1 MAKILIIA
9 LLAVTVAAIMAA
21 PAEEYEPLEFQVQQS
36 SDGNDHLRF
45 RRVTCDLL
53 SFKGVV
59 GDSACA
65 ANCLS
70 MGKAGGRC
78 NNGICQCRKTTFG
91 DLWNKRFGR

>member
-1 MAKILIIA
+1 MYILF
-9 LLAVTVAAIMAA
+9 V
-21 PAEEYEPLEFQVQQS
+21 EYEALEYEVQPEE
-36 SDGNDHLRF
+36 HLRF

-78 NNGICQCRKTTFG
+78 NSGVCQCRK
-91 DLWNKRFGR
+91 